1 MKINKIIHAA
11 LLIAATS
18 VATSALAG
26 EQPKNGV
33 TYLDCVQ
40 YQQSKAA
47 HKKDATIRLECVE
60 NKAKKNYSHAY
71 HEKTD
76 NPED

>member
-1 MKINKIIHAA
+1 MKTNKIIHTA
-11 LLIAATS
+11 LLIAAAS
-18 VATSALAG
+18 FSTSALAG

-40 YQQSKAA
+40 DHQSKASQ
-47 HKKDATIRLECVE
+47 KKDTIRLECVE
-60 NKAKKNYSHAY
+60 NKAKKNYSHAW

>member
-1 MKINKIIHAA
+1 MKTNKIIHAA
-11 LLIAATS
+11 LFIAAVS
-18 VATSALAG
+18 FSTSALAG
-26 EQPKNGV
+26 NQSAKNGV

-40 YQQSKAA
+40 YHQSKVTG
-47 HKKDATIRLECVE
+47 KKDTIHLECVE